1 MSARGPPTG
10 TCKIYDLVIICWST
24 SCASSPSLPVHRA
37 STTDHPYFLSRVSN
51 VHCSFADL
59 WHEQPR
65 TPTTKHTHT
74 YTHKYAH
81 TPAEKG
87 EARAHAGWRRVLRF
101 ERGMKKG
108 LPPPVF
114 NSFHTFWP
122 GKSRDEW
129 PHRLKF
135 ARATA
140 AFAFNTSNPPFLPSS
155 LRCIYSRLDAS
166 FPFPFFFLFFPPLC
180 LRRSNWRGELTNEF
194 SLRFEVSCEFVFG
207 SLKNS
212 PFTLTQYIFQS
223 LSSLKLHEHLRLF
236 ESLLPLLLKILLD
249 DQSSL

>member
-1 MSARGPPTG
+1 MFIVRLRTCG
-10 TCKIYDLVIICWST
+10 TNNRERQRRNT
-24 SCASSPSLPVHRA
+24 
-37 STTDHPYFLSRVSN
+37 
-51 VHCSFADL
+51 
-59 WHEQPR
+59 
-65 TPTTKHTHT
+65 HTHT
-74 YTHKYAH
+74 E
-81 TPAEKG
+81 AEKG

-140 AFAFNTSNPPFLPSS
+140 ALAFNTSNLPFLPSS

-166 FPFPFFFLFFPPLC
+166 FSSSLLFSFFFVC
-180 LRRSNWRGELTNEF
+180 LRRSDWKGELMNEF
-194 SLRFEVSCEFVFG
+194 SPRFEVSCEFVTNYQSQQLVD
-207 SLKNS
+207 SLNFCLLWHAIYYISKHLLWN
-212 PFTLTQYIFQS
+212 FTNLQ
-223 LSSLKLHEHLRLF
+223 LF
-236 ESLLPLLLKILLD
+236 ESLLPLSLVIFIDDHDCCNIKILKNLICPI
-249 DQSSL
+249 QHIL